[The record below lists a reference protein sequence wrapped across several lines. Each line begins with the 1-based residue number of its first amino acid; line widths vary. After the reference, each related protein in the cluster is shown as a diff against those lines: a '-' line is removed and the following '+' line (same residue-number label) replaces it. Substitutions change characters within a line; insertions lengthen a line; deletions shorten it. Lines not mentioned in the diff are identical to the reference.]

1 MANEEFTEENTR
13 NLEEEDENILL
24 WATLGISYGI
34 DIFITR
40 LEREIALLRNAGV
53 ADAAILDILG
63 NDLAAN
69 GRIFGEFR
77 NTIKRGIISAIMQAS
92 RIGADRVYGDSMMF
106 QWVSVGTPRICA
118 DCESRIGEIRSW
130 GEWESLGLPASG
142 FSVCKEFCYCQLV
155 PEGVSMPPS
164 LSI

>member
-1 MANEEFTEENTR
+1 MANDELTEEITQ

-53 ADAAILDILG
+53 TDAAILNILG

-77 NTIKRGIISAIMQAS
+77 NPIKRGIVSATMQAS

-106 QWVSVGTPRICA
+106 RWVSVGTPRICV
-118 DCESRIGEIRSW
+118 DCEDRIGEIKSW
-130 GEWESLGLPASG
+130 EEWESLGFPASG
-142 FSVCKEFCYCQLV
+142 FSVCKEYCYCQLV
-155 PEGVSMPPS
+155 PEGISMPAS
-164 LSI
+164 LSL

>member
-1 MANEEFTEENTR
+1 MANDELTEEITENI
-13 NLEEEDENILL
+13 EEEDENILL

-40 LEREIALLRNAGV
+40 LEREIALLRNAGIT
-53 ADAAILDILG
+53 DAAILDILG
-63 NDLAAN
+63 NDLATN

-77 NTIKRGIISAIMQAS
+77 NTIKRGIVSATMQAS

-106 QWVSVGTPRICA
+106 RWVSVGTPKICV
-118 DCESRIGEIRSW
+118 DCTKRIGQVKSW
-130 GEWESLGLPASG
+130 AEWEALGFPASG

-155 PEGVSMPPS
+155 PEEVPMPTS
-164 LSI
+164 LSV

>member
-1 MANEEFTEENTR
+1 MANDELTEEITE

-53 ADAAILDILG
+53 ADAAILNILG
-63 NDLAAN
+63 NDLATN

-77 NTIKRGIISAIMQAS
+77 NTIKRGIVSATMQAS
-92 RIGADRVYGDSMMF
+92 RVGADRVYGDSMMF
-106 QWVSVGTPRICA
+106 RWISVGTPKICP
-118 DCESRIGEIRSW
+118 DCEIRIGEIRSW
-130 GEWESLGLPASG
+130 DEWESLGFPASG

-155 PEGVSMPPS
+155 PEEVSMPDS
-164 LSI
+164 LSV